1 MPFTP
6 ARAPRGDDLAP
17 LFLGTSAAARR
28 VREEIVRA
36 ARTDATILIQGES
49 GVGKELVA
57 REIHLRSPRS
67 RGPFVA
73 LNCAA
78 IPDTLLESEIFGHEA
93 GAFTDARIAHRGAL
107 ERAHGG
113 TLFLDEVGDLSPQ
126 AQPKLLRALE
136 AGESM
141 RVGGERSRPLDV
153 RFVSATNHP
162 LRAMARDGRFRLDLY
177 YRLRVIELRVP
188 PLRDRL
194 DDIVVLAEHF
204 ARLALTASGRPFEGL
219 TEEAIPLLMSHRWPG
234 NVRELRSVIER
245 AIAID
250 PSARLTVDESC
261 LDLET
266 DPRITLRG
274 LLAAEWKTARVRFE
288 AAYAAQLIAKHGG
301 DVQKAARAAGLV
313 PRSLY
318 KMLRRLGLR
327 PGPEPPEGGSG
338 EEG

>member
-1 MPFTP
+1 MPSTGTRSDGEPEFP
-6 ARAPRGDDLAP
+6 P
-17 LFLGTSAAARR
+17 LFLGTSAAARK
-28 VREEIVRA
+28 VREEIARA
-36 ARTDATILIQGES
+36 ARTDATVLILGES
-49 GVGKELVA
+49 GVGKEIVA
-57 REIHLRSPRS
+57 REIHLRSERR

-93 GAFTDARIAHRGAL
+93 GAFTDARVAHRGAL

-113 TLFLDEVGDLSPQ
+113 TLFLDEVGDLSPS

-136 AGESM
+136 GGESL
-141 RVGGERSRPLDV
+141 RVGGERARPLDV

-162 LRAMARDGRFRLDLY
+162 LRAMARDGRFRLDLF

-194 DDIVVLAEHF
+194 DDILVLAEHF
-204 ARLALTASGRPFEGL
+204 ARHAMSASGRTFRGL
-219 TEEAIPLLMSHRWPG
+219 APSSVPLLMTHGWPG

-245 AIAID
+245 AIALD
-250 PSARLTVDESC
+250 PAPLLEIGDDC
-261 LDLET
+261 LDMET

-274 LLAAEWKTARVRFE
+274 LFKEEWKTARARFE
-288 AAYAAQLIAKHGG
+288 AAYAAQLIGKHEG
-301 DVQKAARAAGLV
+301 DVKKAARAAGLV